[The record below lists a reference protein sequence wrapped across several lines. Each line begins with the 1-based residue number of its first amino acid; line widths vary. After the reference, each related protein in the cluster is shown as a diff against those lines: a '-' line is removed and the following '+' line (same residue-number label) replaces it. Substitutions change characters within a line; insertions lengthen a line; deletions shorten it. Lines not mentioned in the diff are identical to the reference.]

1 MKPNMIKKWSIA
13 LLVAAGAAGLTG
25 CEGMRVDEGAS
36 SATNN
41 GNINVAPNGATL
53 KANLSGTVVDDFG
66 KAMTGVNVY
75 AYGKTTTTD
84 AGGNWVMNDVPVT
97 GVNVNSTPQ
106 NLEQTTD
113 VTTSG
118 SIYITYSKAGYA
130 EYRSKINNP
139 AVITHYGTAG
149 GNPNSIIV
157 DNLVASEAVQLP
169 ELVNT
174 VTGMVI
180 DKGSYYTAPIGEYDM
195 AKGLTVRLV
204 PAVDV
209 VNNAYGSAAQTGA
222 GTTECYEG
230 CGFYSIEEMVST
242 TDSTGTFTF
251 TKVPKIPGGYI
262 MRVDQ
267 PGYLPMARPNDG
279 TGFSYDYDD
288 SYEAGL
294 TTQLGEN
301 LDAWKVSVQA
311 NENQNYWWGID
322 FDVKT
327 TGTLT
332 YLEELYVG
340 DFLVAAQ
347 NVVEG
352 ITVGGLYGYPDENSG
367 TAGNDDLHNPNL
379 APDGSNDN
387 VIDASIVDL
396 GVTPLKLIFSGD
408 MVTQGVSTLPANSI
422 VIFDSN
428 GNQLGWDTTKTSV
441 SGRTLTLQLA
451 STPTAN
457 TNIFVR
463 LHKDVFVDMT
473 GQRLTPGTDPN
484 QTTFSGAGGGS
495 SDPAND
501 ASGRYAEYEIEYVNT
516 LINPPKVENVAQGSL
531 NLAIPATASLVN
543 TGLDALQASDARIEE
558 LYDAI
563 LVRTS
568 TETQANVDGNTGTVT
583 TAAEDFEG
591 DEAKIQFTAV
601 NGATYRISVQD
612 DNGISLALAAGATEE
627 DVAGGTDPGDM
638 AASIIA
644 GATTG
649 TSFVDFVAT
658 VGAGT
663 ASSTATI
670 TVTNTAPS
678 YKVTI
683 KRINDFGDVT
693 ADSASDTVTLVD
705 NFEPHVAVQN
715 SNANGQ
721 DTLVNGLSHGAAGTV
736 GDFTFGGGVITGAN
750 VDSNDTSQMIF
761 ACGIERSDDNGEAE
775 VGNEA
780 FYFPKL
786 NLSAS
791 LYDKSNNR
799 AHTET
804 GSLLSTAATA
814 EDMNTALTGALIVN
828 SLNTPLLATTAATE
842 TAVGKTSS
850 TSRSDRYYNAADYE
864 AWGLK
869 QVTAAGSPCTYY
881 MADLNN
887 VTGNFS
893 GNWYPSDAAGVP
905 SSTTAVA
912 DDDGVMSTIPASLSN
927 YILSGTYTQAL
938 AGGGTSTG
946 SVLIENTAA
955 TGCNAPATSTYDFD
969 RTVVLNMTEAVTAP
983 ADLAAFKTTTAACGQ
998 TNVLA
1003 GSELDTN
1010 LIGVAG
1016 PSSGFN
1022 NDHLL
1027 LTFDDWRTID
1037 DSEHFTSTAQNE
1049 VANDIDEGSSTND
1062 LLQIVGITD
1071 SNNVAATAGNGRG
1084 VLIVDATPPV
1094 ATHMFHNGSSL
1105 VIGFDQTVSIVDNGQ
1120 TTNDSNLDGT
1130 AGDNTVEFEVKGDG
1144 VVYQFNYNA
1153 GHWQVSRRNANAA
1166 VAYID
1171 RFGATAP
1178 ATIDV
1183 TLTPGVN
1190 AGYDVDGDGTVEA
1203 FVPAS
1208 TTNSLFTITMVDPD
1222 VTAGAQNAAGGHPID
1237 YSDYFNMLSHSSA
1250 ASVAGTSTTTPSFY
1264 LEYTDLQDTNFNS
1277 WRTVE
1282 KYDQYDGAAAAA
1294 DSTPRLIGIDL
1305 QAPQIFTADVDLT
1318 NNDPNG
1324 SFLVASAGS
1333 LTVSSVHVTDDSD
1346 TDIVYTAS
1354 TTGAI
1359 TGVTTDTELGYV
1371 FGYASGTQ
1379 TVNIPDG
1386 NQRLVIK
1393 LSENVDAAAI
1403 VNAIAYVYRPNVETD
1418 DTNITDGL
1426 GGVGNSIVAS
1436 GDMDD
1441 QGAGSATA
1449 YSGGQATSATGS
1461 VGHMSNALILELPN
1475 LTGVNPANGDQ
1486 IVIQNLLFNG
1496 HNYSIYIPVP
1506 AAINLTSDAN
1516 PGAAPASVESSI
1528 ASLSPVIYRQV
1539 ALDDPAVGANLGDVG
1554 ALLTNTAITT
1564 ANATTTLLMKFREK
1578 LASVTSVVWSDG
1590 EEDEDNLL
1598 TDDDTANYVIT
1609 GTVNTTNT
1617 DRANLA
1623 FSALT
1628 PSTNPITEADGDDIG
1643 HDASIAFN
1651 AADHAGN
1658 QSNVLIT
1665 LRKGHNS
1672 DITAQAGVAAN
1683 GDKAIL
1689 NTLSGTAIS
1698 D

>member
-25 CEGMRVDEGAS
+25 CEGMRIDEGAS

-41 GNINVAPNGATL
+41 GNVNVAPNGATL
-53 KANLSGTVVDDFG
+53 KANLSGTIVDDFG
-66 KAMTGVNVY
+66 KAMSGVNVY
-75 AYGKTTTTD
+75 AYGKTTSSD

-97 GVNVNSTPQ
+97 GVNINSTPQ

-113 VTTSG
+113 LTTSG

-180 DKGSYYTAPIGEYDM
+180 DKGSYYTAPIGDYAM
-195 AKGLTVRLV
+195 ASSLTVRLV

-230 CGFYSIEEMVST
+230 CGFYSVDEMVAT

-267 PGYLPMARPNDG
+267 PGYRPMARPNDG

-367 TAGNDDLHNPNL
+367 TTGNDDLHNPNL
-379 APDGSNDN
+379 NPDNSNDN

-396 GVTPLKLIFSGD
+396 GVTPLKLVFSGD
-408 MVTQGVSTLPANSI
+408 MVTQGASTLPVNSI
-422 VIFDSN
+422 VVFDSN
-428 GNQLGWDTTKTSV
+428 GSQLAWDTTNTSV

-473 GQRLTPGTDPN
+473 GQRLTPGADPN
-484 QTTFSGAGGGS
+484 QTVFSGAGNS

-501 ASGRYAEYEIEYVNT
+501 AAGRYAEYEIEYVNT
-516 LINPPKVENVAQGSL
+516 LINPPKVDNVSQGSL

-563 LVRTS
+563 LVRTA

-612 DNGISLALAAGATEE
+612 DNGISLALAAGASEV

-663 ASSTATI
+663 ADSTATI

-683 KRINDFGDVT
+683 RRINDFGDIT

-721 DTLVNGLSHGAAGTV
+721 DTLVNGQSHGAAGTV

-799 AHTET
+799 AHTEA

-814 EDMNTALTGALIVN
+814 EDMNLALTGALMVN
-828 SLNTPLLATTAATE
+828 SYNTPLLATTAATE
-842 TAVGKTSS
+842 SVIGTTSN
-850 TSRSDRYYNAADYE
+850 TSRNDRYYNAADYE

-869 QVTAAGSPCTYY
+869 QVTAAGTACTYY
-881 MADLNN
+881 VAELSN
-887 VTGNFS
+887 VTSGFT
-893 GNWYPSDAAGVP
+893 GNWYPS
-905 SSTTAVA
+905 SSTGVVTAGA
-912 DDDGVMSTIPASLSN
+912 TAISDDDSNQTTIPSSLSN
-927 YILSGTYTQAL
+927 YIQNSTYNFTL
-938 AGGGTSTG
+938 LDGSIITG
-946 SVLIENTAA
+946 NILIENTAA

-983 ADLAAFKTTTAACGQ
+983 TDLAAFKTTAAACGQ

-1003 GSELDTN
+1003 ASELDTN

-1022 NDHLL
+1022 NDHML

-1037 DSEHFTSTAQNE
+1037 DSEHFTSTAQDQ
-1049 VANDIDEGSSTND
+1049 VANDLDEGSSTND

-1084 VLIVDATPPV
+1084 VLIVDATPPI

-1105 VIGFDQTVSIVDNGQ
+1105 VIGFDQTVSIVDNG
-1120 TTNDSNLDGT
+1120 NKNAVIGGGN
-1130 AGDNTVEFEVKGDG
+1130 AEFEIQGDG
-1144 VVYQFNYNA
+1144 ADYAFNYNA
-1153 GHWQVSRRNANAA
+1153 GHWTVNKSI
-1166 VAYID
+1166 AYTD
-1171 RFGATAP
+1171 RFGGGVALNDE
-1178 ATIDV
+1178 IDI
-1183 TLTPGVN
+1183 TLTPGINV
-1190 AGYDVDGDGTVEA
+1190 GYDVDGDGTLEA
-1203 FVPAS
+1203 FIPS
-1208 TTNSLFTITMVDPD
+1208 NTTNSLFTITMVDPD
-1222 VTAGAQNAAGGHPID
+1222 LTAGQSNAAERAVD
-1237 YSDYFNMLSHSSA
+1237 YSDFFNELSHTTA
-1250 ASVAGTSTTTPSFY
+1250 ASVAGTATAPSFF
-1264 LEYTDLQDTNFNS
+1264 LEYPRLMDTNNNS
-1277 WRTVE
+1277 WELVE
-1282 KYDQYDGAAAAA
+1282 QYDRYDGTTGVALT
-1294 DSTPRLIGIDL
+1294 STPQLIGIDQ
-1305 QAPQIFTADVDLT
+1305 QAPQLQTVDPATLGGVHDVD
-1318 NNDPNG
+1318 G
-1324 SFLVASAGS
+1324 AYLVASPGT
-1333 LTVSSVHVTDDSD
+1333 LTMVSVHATDETD
-1346 TDIVYTAS
+1346 TDIIYTKDDDGALPG
-1354 TTGAI
+1354 TGA
-1359 TGVTTDTELGYV
+1359 TDTELKYV
-1371 FGYASGTQ
+1371 YGYAVTGNAVNRPGNDDIRLVVKLSNGGTAV
-1379 TVNIPDG
+1379 TVNDA
-1386 NQRLVIK
+1386 VID
-1393 LSENVDAAAI
+1393 DAVTFI
-1403 VNAIAYVYRPNVETD
+1403 YRTNVESD
-1418 DTNITDGL
+1418 DTGATDGL
-1426 GGVGNSIVAS
+1426 SDADAVYNGGTL
-1436 GDMDD
+1436 D
-1441 QGAGSATA
+1441 AGSFDAAMVNQNNTVGA
-1449 YSGGQATSATGS
+1449 LSG
-1461 VGHMSNALILELPN
+1461 ALIIELPN
-1475 LTGVNPANGDQ
+1475 MSADDVSQGDM
-1486 IVIQNLLFNG
+1486 IVVQNLLIDG
-1496 HNYSIYIPVP
+1496 HYYSLHIHAPE
-1506 AAINLTSDAN
+1506 ARDTQAEDATSD
-1516 PGAAPASVESSI
+1516 E
-1528 ASLSPVIYRQV
+1528 PVATEALLAGTVSHTIYRQV
-1539 ALDDPAVGANLGDVG
+1539 YVDDGAG
-1554 ALLTNTAITT
+1554 AATSFADATAFQTDTDITAAT
-1564 ANATTTLLMKFREK
+1564 ASLSDTIIIPFREEIK
-1578 LASVTSVVWSDG
+1578 SVTSVSWTAG
-1590 EEDEDNLL
+1590 EEDEDNTL
-1598 TDDDTANYVIT
+1598 TDDDVANFIAT
-1609 GTVNTTNT
+1609 GSVDST
-1617 DRANLA
+1617 DNSLVDV
-1623 FSALT
+1623 SLNAL
-1628 PSTNPITEADGDDIG
+1628 SSVQATNPITEADGDPVG
-1643 HDASIAFN
+1643 HTAALALTGITDESGNAST
-1651 AADHAGN
+1651 
-1658 QSNVLIT
+1658 LTIT
-1665 LRKGHNS
+1665 LRKGHGA
-1672 DITAQAGVAAN
+1672 TVEAAN
-1683 GDKAIL
+1683 IGGQAIL
-1689 NTLSGTAIS
+1689 NIMSGTAI
-1698 D
+1698 DD